1 MEAGDPVLAS
11 AKDPGGGLVTPEAG
25 LGLGVEVDGRRARG
39 ERSRAAIVDAVLEL
53 LAEGDELPSSAT
65 VAERAGVTQ
74 RTLFRHFDSV
84 DDLMAEAV
92 GHQSRIVSSYLQPLD
107 ATGDLETRIARLVD
121 VRTALFRR
129 IAQIRRQALRLQVRH
144 PVVAKGLWAAQRGQR
159 EQVARL
165 FAPELAGL
173 PDHALDAIDLA
184 TSWEAWDRL
193 EGGQG
198 LDDDATAE
206 VLRALVR
213 GVLTTASR
221 TQGDPR

>member
-1 MEAGDPVLAS
+1 M
-11 AKDPGGGLVTPEAG
+11 TPEADARA
-25 LGLGVEVDGRRARG
+25 EVDGRRARG
-39 ERSRAAIVDAVLEL
+39 ERSRAAIVDAALQL
-53 LAEGDELPSSAT
+53 LVEGDDLPSSVM

-92 GHQSRIVSSYLQPLD
+92 GHQSRIVASYLRPLD
-107 ATGDLETRIARLVD
+107 ASGTLDERIDRLVE

-129 IAQIRRQALRLQVRH
+129 IAAVRRRALRLQVRH
-144 PVVAKGLWAAQRGQR
+144 PVVAKGLWAAQQGQR

-165 FAPELAGL
+165 FAEELAEL
-173 PDHALDAIDLA
+173 PARALDALDLV

-206 VLRALVR
+206 VLRTLVR
-213 GVLTTASR
+213 GVLANGSR
-221 TQGDPR
+221 PQGDPR

>member
-1 MEAGDPVLAS
+1 
-11 AKDPGGGLVTPEAG
+11 VTRARGTP
-25 LGLGVEVDGRRARG
+25 EVDGRRARG

-53 LAEGDELPSSAT
+53 LAEGDELPSSAA

-92 GHQSRIVSSYLQPLD
+92 GHQSRIVASYLQPLD
-107 ATGDLETRIARLVD
+107 DDGDLDARIARLVE
-121 VRTALFRR
+121 VRTSLFRR

-159 EQVARL
+159 EQVAKL
-165 FAPELAGL
+165 FAPELTNL
-173 PDHALDAIDLA
+173 PHHVLDALDMA

-206 VLRALVR
+206 VLRTLVR
-213 GVLTTASR
+213 GVLTNGSPN
-221 TQGDPR
+221 QGEAR

>member
-1 MEAGDPVLAS
+1 MSPARPRPGPPRLVSSGSAGAAPTTSDA
-11 AKDPGGGLVTPEAG
+11 
-25 LGLGVEVDGRRARG
+25 EVDGRRARG
-39 ERSRAAIVDAVLEL
+39 ARSRAAIVDAVLEL
-53 LAEGDELPSSAT
+53 LAEGEELPSSAA
-65 VAERAGVTQ
+65 VATRAGVTQ
-74 RTLFRHFDSV
+74 RTLFRHFASV

-92 GHQSRIVSSYLQPLD
+92 GHQSRIVASYLQPLD
-107 ATGDLETRIARLVD
+107 AGGDLDARIARLVE

-129 IAQIRRQALRLQVRH
+129 IAPIRRQALRLQVRH

-165 FAPELAGL
+165 FAPELAER
-173 PDHALDAIDLA
+173 PAPALDALDLA

-206 VLRALVR
+206 VLRTLVR
-213 GVLTTASR
+213 GVLTNGSR
-221 TQGDPR
+221 TQGDTR